1 MTTTP
6 DLPNPAMVRH
16 CLRNSADDATPA
28 ELLRRLA
35 AAGLDRI
42 PLPGR
47 GNTLLRWRMLAA
59 VAAHDLATVKL
70 YEGHT
75 DALAILAE
83 LGADEPPSG
92 SLWGVWCAEAPGA
105 RLTIEGRA
113 EAGATVTLVGSKE
126 WCSGAA
132 AVSHALA
139 SAWDSSGLPWLVA
152 VDMGQAGI
160 DIEQRGWQAVGMAD
174 TGTAEV
180 AFPGVRATCIGTS
193 GAYLRRPG
201 FWHGGAG
208 IAACWYG
215 AAAELAHMLQ
225 TADGE
230 PDAHRLAHLG
240 AVDYALSAVRELLR
254 VTAHAIDAHPAADAM
269 ALALRARLAVEHAA
283 GTVMHEV
290 GQALGAGPFCRS
302 RRFARLIA
310 DLPVFL
316 RQSHARRDQAAL
328 GTLAHERQDGW
339 AL

>member
-105 RLTIEGRA
+105 RL
-113 EAGATVTLVGSKE
+113 
-126 WCSGAA
+126 
-132 AVSHALA
+132 
-139 SAWDSSGLPWLVA
+139 
-152 VDMGQAGI
+152 
-160 DIEQRGWQAVGMAD
+160 
-174 TGTAEV
+174 
-180 AFPGVRATCIGTS
+180 
-193 GAYLRRPG
+193 
-201 FWHGGAG
+201 
-208 IAACWYG
+208 
-215 AAAELAHMLQ
+215 
-225 TADGE
+225 
-230 PDAHRLAHLG
+230 
-240 AVDYALSAVRELLR
+240 
-254 VTAHAIDAHPAADAM
+254 
-269 ALALRARLAVEHAA
+269 AVEHAA

>member
-1 MTTTP
+1 MTALP
-6 DLPNPAMVRH
+6 DLPDPAMVRH
-16 CLRNSADDATPA
+16 CLRDSADVAAPA
-28 ELLRRLA
+28 VLLRRLA

-42 PLPGR
+42 PLPGS

-59 VAAHDLATVKL
+59 VAAHDLATIKL

-83 LGADEPPSG
+83 LGAQEPPSG
-92 SLWGVWCAEAPGA
+92 SLWGVWCAEAPHA
-105 RLTIEGRA
+105 RLMIEGRA
-113 EAGATVTLVGSKE
+113 QAGAGVTLTGAKA
-126 WCSGAA
+126 WCSGASV
-132 AVSHALA
+132 VSHALA
-139 SAWDSSGLPWLVA
+139 SARDDSGLPWLVA

-160 DIEQRGWQAVGMAD
+160 RIDRHDWQAVGMAD

-180 AFPGVRATCIGTS
+180 AFAGVRATCIGVS
-193 GAYLRRPG
+193 GAYLHRPG

-225 TADGE
+225 SAGGE
-230 PDAHRLAHLG
+230 ADAHRLAHLG
-240 AVDYALSAVRELLR
+240 AVDCALSSVRALLR
-254 VTAHAIDAHPAADAM
+254 ATAHEIDAHPAADAM
-269 ALALRARLAVEHAA
+269 ALALRVRLAVEHAA
-283 GTVMHEV
+283 GTVMHDV
-290 GQALGAGPFCRS
+290 GQALGAGPYCRS
-302 RRFARLIA
+302 RRFARLMA

-328 GTLAHERQDGW
+328 GTLARQRQDGW

>member
-1 MTTTP
+1 MNPTP
-6 DLPNPAMVRH
+6 ALPSPDMVQD
-16 CLRNSADDATPA
+16 CLRECAADTSAAG
-28 ELLRRLA
+28 LLRRLS
-35 AAGLDRI
+35 AAGLDRL
-42 PLPGR
+42 PLPGQ

-83 LGADEPPSG
+83 LGAGMPPPG

-105 RLTIEGRA
+105 RLMIEGSPA
-113 EAGATVTLVGSKE
+113 PGAAVRLEGIKA

-132 AVSHALA
+132 TVSHGLA
-139 SAWDSSGLPWLVA
+139 SAWDSTGKTWLVA
-152 VDMGQAGI
+152 VDMRQNGI
-160 DIEQRGWQAVGMAD
+160 DIAERGWQAVGMTD

-180 AFPGVRATCIGTS
+180 CFAGARATCVGAS
-193 GAYLRRPG
+193 GAYLARPG

-225 TADGE
+225 SAGGE

-240 AVDYALSAVRELLR
+240 SVDCALSAVRDLLHA
-254 VTAHAIDAHPAADAM
+254 TAHAIDAHPQADAM
-269 ALALRARLAVEHAA
+269 ALAMRARLAVEDAA
-283 GTVMHEV
+283 GTVMRHV
-290 GQALGAGPFCRS
+290 GEALGAGPFCRN
-302 RRFARLIA
+302 RRFARLMA

-328 GTLAHERQDGW
+328 GRLAHEQQLGW
-339 AL
+339 RV